1 MTDALLDPAIALPQI
16 PGYRI
21 VRRLGEGGMAEVY
34 LAVQLSLQRQVAI
47 KVLNFERAMSEDLA
61 ERFEREARTIAKLD
75 HPNIVGIHDIGRAG
89 DLLYY
94 TMPFLPNGDLSQ
106 RDLRDNPQRILEV
119 LRSVCEALRYAHAH
133 GVVHRDVKP
142 ANVLFDKA
150 ERVLLADFG
159 IAISTDF
166 ESRVTTQDKLVGST
180 GYMSPEQAR
189 RQDLDGRADLYSL
202 GVVCYELLT
211 GELPFHGAD
220 ALSVAIAHM
229 QDPIPR
235 LPPTRR
241 AWQPLIDRAL
251 AKSPDDRYQNAGEML
266 LALGE
271 VAENLANGTPVRRGG
286 AVGEVLRD
294 RRTRLTFGTAALA
307 LAAIWLGANL
317 YERRARD
324 PAGAAPPATA
334 AATEPSRAVAPVEI
348 ADAGEIDSAL
358 AAGYDAL
365 RAGRLYEPEVG
376 SAASHFLGLIA
387 AQPSST
393 EARAGLDAVVEAARR
408 RAVAAIEAG
417 RDAEAAELHERTHAL
432 AQASMIPD
440 YAAHAAFERA
450 FAEAAHARLD
460 RAIARGE
467 RALADSLAKTFAIVA
482 RNDRTIAAK
491 LESLASALAPGARI
505 QDPQGPVLA
514 YVPERHAGTSLPA
527 FSIAVHEVT
536 RGEYAVFARA
546 TKRAAAACDGGMFRR
561 VDWRNPGFPQRDD
574 EPVVCVSAEDAD
586 AYSRWLSQRTGSTYR
601 VPTRAEWMLLAR
613 PAIVKGDP
621 CRGANVLDA
630 STGRGL
636 VARHECSDGYEHT
649 APVGGF
655 RASAL
660 GVHDLDGNVR
670 EWSGE
675 CARRTGSRCVER
687 TALGR
692 SYRDGPKRP
701 ALGVEALA
709 ANEGS
714 IHVGFRVVR
723 EFER

>member
-1 MTDALLDPAIALPQI
+1 MTDALPESANALPRI

-75 HPNIVGIHDIGRAG
+75 HPNVVGIHDIGRAG

-106 RDLRDNPQRILEV
+106 RDLREQPQRILEA
-119 LRSVCEALRYAHAH
+119 LRAVCEALKYAHAH

-142 ANVLFDKA
+142 ANILFDKA

-159 IAISTDF
+159 IAISSDF

-220 ALSVAIAHM
+220 ALSVAISHM

-266 LALGE
+266 VALGE
-271 VAENLANGTPVRRGG
+271 VEQSLGTGEPARRRG
-286 AVGEVLRD
+286 AVGDALRD
-294 RRTRLTFGTAALA
+294 SRARLTFGTAALA

-317 YERRARD
+317 YERRARE
-324 PAGAAPPATA
+324 PAGGVQAAP
-334 AATEPSRAVAPVEI
+334 AATEPVPVEPAI
-348 ADAGEIDSAL
+348 DIVDASEMDREL
-358 AAGYDAL
+358 AAAYEAL
-365 RAGRLYEPEVG
+365 RAGRLFEPPAD
-376 SAASHFLGLIA
+376 SAATRFLGMLSS
-387 AQPSST
+387 QPGSP
-393 EARAGLDAVVEAARR
+393 EARAGLDAVFEAARR

-417 RDAEAAELHERTHAL
+417 RDSEAATLHERTYAL

-440 YAAHAAFERA
+440 YAAYAEFERG
-450 FAEAAHARLD
+450 FGRAAHARLD
-460 RAIARGE
+460 RAIERGE
-467 RALADSLAKTFAIVA
+467 QDLAGSLARTFAIVA
-482 RNDRTIAAK
+482 RNDGTLAPK
-491 LESLASALAPGARI
+491 LEALANALAPGARI
-505 QDPQGPVLA
+505 QDRGGPVLA
-514 YVPERHAGTSLPA
+514 YVPERHAGAALPA

-536 RGEYAVFARA
+536 RREYAEFARA
-546 TKRAAAACDGGMFRR
+546 TGRAAAPCGGGVFRR
-561 VDWRNPGFPQRDD
+561 ADWRNPGFAQRDD

-586 AYSRWLSQRTGSTYR
+586 AYARWLTQRTGSTYR
-601 VPTRAEWMLLAR
+601 LPNRAEWLLLAK
-613 PAIVKGDP
+613 PAIVSGAP
-621 CRGANVLDA
+621 CRGANVLDT
-630 STGRGL
+630 STGRGI
-636 VARHECSDGYEHT
+636 VARHECSDGFEHT
-649 APVGGF
+649 APVGRF
-655 RASAL
+655 AASAL

-670 EWSGE
+670 EWSSE
-675 CARRTGSRCVER
+675 CTRREGSRCAER
-687 TALGR
+687 TVLGR
-692 SYRDGPKRP
+692 SYRDGPKRA
-701 ALGVEALA
+701 ALGIEPLDAR
-709 ANEGS
+709 EGA

-723 EFER
+723 EFEG